1 MRNLKFVLSALAILL
16 AGALA
21 AGMAAR
27 AVAAPRAGE
36 TVSAGV
42 VGVPSVLGQLADEV
56 LFYPWPRY
64 DGQSLVPLEGA
75 ALEGIE
81 AGVVNAPSGDGDD
94 LTASI
99 AVLDALE
106 ADFDLGL
113 LLKDLTW
120 NQSDLKTADMVFL
133 KDFPAALDDG
143 TPVFLRYA
151 LSISDPQS
159 VSWLMTPRDA
169 AEPSEERRQ
178 AALDKVKDDLAGLL
192 WAFLRPDR
200 NFMNDMYAFLRN
212 FDQYFI
218 ALKQDKLHERLE
230 FIFVQ
235 ACDRINYSYFQETV
249 PAEAA
254 GDEAGLPQ
262 EAELP
267 SEPPPAE
274 ELLDRAGGGSG
285 QLQLI
290 STQDQIVILLT
301 SDTGI
306 MLVEKELFWNSFS
319 AMGGRAVAVG
329 RGG

>member
-1 MRNLKFVLSALAILL
+1 MRNLKFILSATAILL
-16 AGALA
+16 AGALG

-42 VGVPSVLGQLADEV
+42 VGVPSVLGQTADEV
-56 LFYPWPRY
+56 LFYPWSRY

-75 ALEGIE
+75 ALESIE
-81 AGVVNAPSGDGDD
+81 AGIAEAASDD
-94 LTASI
+94 LTSTVAT
-99 AVLDALE
+99 LDALE
-106 ADFDLGL
+106 AGFDLGL

-120 NQSDLKTADMVFL
+120 NQSELKTADMIFL

-143 TPVFLRYA
+143 APVLLSYA
-151 LSISDPQS
+151 LSFDRPQS

-169 AEPSEERRQ
+169 AEPSQERRQ

-192 WAFLRPDR
+192 WNFLWPDR
-200 NFMNDMYAFLRN
+200 NFTNDMAAFLQN
-212 FDQYFI
+212 FDQYFL

-235 ACDRINYSYFQETV
+235 AHDRISYSYFQETV

-254 GDEAGLPQ
+254 GGEAGLPI

-290 STQDQIVILLT
+290 STQDQIVALLT

-306 MLVEKELFWNSFS
+306 MLGVYYDIQL
-319 AMGGRAVAVG
+319 GRYSG
-329 RGG
+329 LGISE

>member
-1 MRNLKFVLSALAILL
+1 MRNLKFVLSTLAILL

-42 VGVPSVLGQLADEV
+42 VGVPSVLGQTADEV
-56 LFYPWPRY
+56 LFYPWSRY
-64 DGQSLVPLEGA
+64 DGQSLAPLEGA
-75 ALEGIE
+75 TLENIE
-81 AGVVNAPSGDGDD
+81 AGVANAPSGAGDD

-106 ADFDLGL
+106 ANFDLGL

-133 KDFPAALDDG
+133 KDFPATLDDG
-143 TPVFLRYA
+143 TPVLLSYA
-151 LSISDPQS
+151 LSFDRPQS
-159 VSWLMTPRDA
+159 VSWLMMPRDA

-178 AALDKVKDDLAGLL
+178 AALDKVKDGLAGLL
-192 WAFLRPDR
+192 WAVLRPDR
-200 NFMNDMYAFLRN
+200 NFSNDMYAFLRC

-235 ACDRINYSYFQETV
+235 AHDRISYSYFQETV

-254 GDEAGLPQ
+254 GDEAGLPI

-267 SEPPPAE
+267 SEPPPVE
-274 ELLDRAGGGSG
+274 ELLDRADGGSG
-285 QLQLI
+285 QLQFI
-290 STQDQIVILLT
+290 STQDQIVALFT
-301 SDTGI
+301 SDIGI
-306 MLVEKELFWNSFS
+306 MLGVYYDIQL
-319 AMGGRAVAVG
+319 GRYSG
-329 RGG
+329 LGISE

>member
-1 MRNLKFVLSALAILL
+1 MRNLKFVLSTLAILL

-42 VGVPSVLGQLADEV
+42 VGVPSVLGQTADEV
-56 LFYPWPRY
+56 LFYPWSRY
-64 DGQSLVPLEGA
+64 DGQSLAPLEGA
-75 ALEGIE
+75 TLENIE
-81 AGVVNAPSGDGDD
+81 AGVANAPSGAGDD

-106 ADFDLGL
+106 ANFDLGL
-113 LLKDLTW
+113 LLKDLAW

-133 KDFPAALDDG
+133 KDFPATLDDG
-143 TPVFLRYA
+143 TPVLLSYA
-151 LSISDPQS
+151 LSFDRPQS
-159 VSWLMTPRDA
+159 VSWLMMPRDA

-192 WAFLRPDR
+192 WAVLRPDR
-200 NFMNDMYAFLRN
+200 NFSNDMYAFLRC

-235 ACDRINYSYFQETV
+235 AHDRISYSYFQETV

-254 GDEAGLPQ
+254 GDEAGLPI

-267 SEPPPAE
+267 SEPPPVE
-274 ELLDRAGGGSG
+274 ELLDRADGGSG
-285 QLQLI
+285 QLQFI
-290 STQDQIVILLT
+290 STQDQIVALFT
-301 SDTGI
+301 SDIGI
-306 MLVEKELFWNSFS
+306 MLGVYYDIQL
-319 AMGGRAVAVG
+319 GRYSG
-329 RGG
+329 LGISE